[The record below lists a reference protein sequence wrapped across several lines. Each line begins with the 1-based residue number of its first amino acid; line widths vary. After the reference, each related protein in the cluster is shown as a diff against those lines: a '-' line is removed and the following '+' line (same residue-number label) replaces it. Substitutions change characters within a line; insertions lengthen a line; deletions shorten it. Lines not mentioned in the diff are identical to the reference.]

1 MAVTQAST
9 PRAYQIRKALPLAR
23 ELLEKWR
30 GAPPEAMR
38 LVEALHIGIDLVE
51 ADRVG
56 IEHRPAA
63 PGGEAIAGE
72 IDHVD
77 IAGAERDTFFEDL
90 RALIHQRIDRA
101 LDDLLIRDRLARNP
115 EALRFRD
122 DHLLDLGIRQR
133 CAAALLVAVPAGIGL
148 LAEAALLADLIGEL
162 RVAAIVRARRG
173 LRLADAPADIVAG
186 EIAHGEGTHRHAP
199 ILERL
204 VDLPGQRALLE
215 QELGL
220 ARILEDHAVADEAVA
235 HAHQH
240 RHLGDRLAEPH
251 RRRDH
256 VLAGLGAAYDLQEAH
271 DIRRAEEVRA
281 DHILRPRGHGGDR
294 VDVEGRGVGRQHRT
308 GLRDLVE
315 L

>member
-101 LDDLLIRDRLARNP
+101 LDDLLIRDGFTRNP

-122 DHLLDLGIRQR
+122 DHLLDLGIGQR
-133 CAAALLVAVPAGIGL
+133 RAASLLIAIPAGIGL
-148 LAEAALLADLIGEL
+148 LAETALLADLVGQM
-162 RVAAIVRARRG
+162 RVAAIIGPARR

-186 EIAHGEGTHRHAP
+186 HVAHREGPHRHAP

-204 VDLPGQRALLE
+204 VDLPGKCPFFE

-220 ARILEDHAVADEAVA
+220 
-235 HAHQH
+235 
-240 RHLGDRLAEPH
+240 
-251 RRRDH
+251 
-256 VLAGLGAAYDLQEAH
+256 
-271 DIRRAEEVRA
+271 
-281 DHILRPRGHGGDR
+281 
-294 VDVEGRGVGRQHRT
+294 
-308 GLRDLVE
+308 
-315 L
+315 